1 MAVVLWQQTT
11 GCIYEQGITLQLWL
25 SAFACTN
32 CKANERKIHRK
43 VQFTF
48 YREHKFAICSMR
60 QDSELMD
67 DQIDKMKT
75 ITSKSVSSGRTS
87 SLLSLIPDKKII
99 DNTLARQSIWKN
111 EMKANTLQRLMVFWV
126 RRFSLHN
133 SVRTWSPM
141 NHLAEPGLKGAGA
154 EARASWFYFIPPQ
167 RIDGAAL
174 AALYLLIVMDPQRI
188 YSLTNSLRLMVENRG
203 KRSVCW

>member
-1 MAVVLWQQTT
+1 M
-11 GCIYEQGITLQLWL
+11 
-25 SAFACTN
+25 
-32 CKANERKIHRK
+32 
-43 VQFTF
+43 
-48 YREHKFAICSMR
+48 M
-60 QDSELMD
+60 
-67 DQIDKMKT
+67 
-75 ITSKSVSSGRTS
+75 
-87 SLLSLIPDKKII
+87 
-99 DNTLARQSIWKN
+99 
-111 EMKANTLQRLMVFWV
+111 FWV
-126 RRFSLHN
+126 GRFPLYN

-203 KRSVCW
+203 KRSVC